1 MNSTWLPEPITLMH
15 DSSTKARACTC
26 RTCTPIGISRAWYT
40 CTSRHILYSNIFF
53 LIKSSC
59 LDPLWFLEMQCISI
73 DSCDRSYISLEFI
86 SFMIIHL
93 NYLGFFLFWIYL
105 HKLSQWSTKTAR
117 MVPDTFMVSLLPD
130 CWRHQ
135 YPCCRTVDVISVLA
149 ARLLT
154 SSAGPVHRLLIAEPY
169 WDWGTAEGVRLF
181 IPGH

>member
-93 NYLGFFLFWIYL
+93 NVLGFFYFEFIYINCHNEAQKRL
-105 HKLSQWSTKTAR
+105 GW
-117 MVPDTFMVSLLPD
+117 
-130 CWRHQ
+130 
-135 YPCCRTVDVISVLA
+135 YPTHSWCLCCRIVDVISILA
-149 ARLLT
+149 AGLLT
-154 SSAGPVHRLLIAEPY
+154 SSVYLLPDG
-169 WDWGTAEGVRLF
+169 WRHQLGLSTVS
-181 IPGH
+181 